1 MQLENYVA
9 ISSVPGE
16 SGQFWQ
22 LALFV
27 ITLITRLVLI
37 KKLCLKDDI
46 PSPSGSDIAEGG
58 GSSGEIV
65 TMLCLTISLMFHSW
79 MILAAPAHWG
89 SAQIKKNKEALVQD
103 Q

>member
-9 ISSVPGE
+9 ISSVPDE

-37 KKLCLKDDI
+37 KKLCLKD
-46 PSPSGSDIAEGG
+46 
-58 GSSGEIV
+58 V
-65 TMLCLTISLMFHSW
+65 TLASRYLFLSLLPPRPRRGRGRGLLRDNVVFD
-79 MILAAPAHWG
+79 
-89 SAQIKKNKEALVQD
+89 N
-103 Q
+103 

>member
-9 ISSVPGE
+9 ISSVPDE

-37 KKLCLKDDI
+37 KKLCLKDVTLASRYLFP
-46 PSPSGSDIAEGG
+46 PSCLRAP
-58 GSSGEIV
+58 GEIRGRGLLRDNV
-65 TMLCLTISLMFHSW
+65 VFD
-79 MILAAPAHWG
+79 
-89 SAQIKKNKEALVQD
+89 N
-103 Q
+103 

>member
-9 ISSVPGE
+9 ISSVPDE

-37 KKLCLKDDI
+37 KKLCLKDVTNI
-46 PSPSGSDIAEGG
+46 GLTLFVTLRLPLGREGG
-58 GSSGEIV
+58 LSRHGIV
-65 TMLCLTISLMFHSW
+65 TLTEMLCLTIRLMFHS
-79 MILAAPAHWG
+79 PG
-89 SAQIKKNKEALVQD
+89 
-103 Q
+103 

>member
-27 ITLITRLVLI
+27 ITLITRLMLI
-37 KKLCLKDDI
+37 KKLCLKDVTANL
-46 PSPSGSDIAEGG
+46 SDIGLTLFVTIPPPLGSEGG
-58 GSSGEIV
+58 LSRHGIV
-65 TMLCLTISLMFHSW
+65 TLTEMLCLTIRLMFHS
-79 MILAAPAHWG
+79 PG
-89 SAQIKKNKEALVQD
+89 
-103 Q
+103 

>member
-37 KKLCLKDDI
+37 KKLCLKDVTANL
-46 PSPSGSDIAEGG
+46 SDIGLTLFVTLLLPWGVREGSNG
-58 GSSGEIV
+58 TG
-65 TMLCLTISLMFHSW
+65 LLLSLRCC
-79 MILAAPAHWG
+79 
-89 SAQIKKNKEALVQD
+89 V
-103 Q
+103 

>member
-37 KKLCLKDDI
+37 KKLCLKDVTNI
-46 PSPSGSDIAEGG
+46 GLTLFVTPHLPRGEREGSHDTG
-58 GSSGEIV
+58 
-65 TMLCLTISLMFHSW
+65 LLLSLRCC
-79 MILAAPAHWG
+79 
-89 SAQIKKNKEALVQD
+89 V
-103 Q
+103 

>member
-1 MQLENYVA
+1 MA
-9 ISSVPGE
+9 ISSVPAE
-16 SGQFWQ
+16 AGQFWQ

-58 GSSGEIV
+58 GTSGDSTGICSSGTTEHGIGR
-65 TMLCLTISLMFHSW
+65 
-79 MILAAPAHWG
+79 APKPVGAPP
-89 SAQIKKNKEALVQD
+89 EAD

>member
-37 KKLCLKDDI
+37 KKLCLKDVTANL
-46 PSPSGSDIAEGG
+46 SDIGLTLFVTLLLPWGVREGSHG
-58 GSSGEIV
+58 TG
-65 TMLCLTISLMFHSW
+65 LLLSLRCC
-79 MILAAPAHWG
+79 
-89 SAQIKKNKEALVQD
+89 V
-103 Q
+103 